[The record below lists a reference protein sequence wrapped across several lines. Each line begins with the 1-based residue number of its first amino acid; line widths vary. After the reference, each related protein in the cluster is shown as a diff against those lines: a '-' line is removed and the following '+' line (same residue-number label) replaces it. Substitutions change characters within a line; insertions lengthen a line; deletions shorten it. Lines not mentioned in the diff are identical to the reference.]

1 MSSIRNRRNDLKL
14 YRKTAGSLGQA
25 GTKALVRTFK
35 GRIDKGTSDTV
46 FVDGK
51 IQSSLASILFC
62 SVDEVFESND
72 LIQDID
78 GQRYVVSEGEQP
90 DGVSGIKPSSF
101 KAHKEIRLNKSNA

>member
-1 MSSIRNRRNDLKL
+1 MSSIRSRRNDLGL
-14 YRKTAGSLGQA
+14 YRKVSGGLGQA
-25 GTKALVRTFK
+25 DTLTLIRTFK
-35 GRIDKGTSDTV
+35 GRIDKGGSDTA

-51 IQSSLASILFC
+51 IQSSLSVILFC

-90 DGVSGIKPSSF
+90 DGVSGIKPVSF